1 MMVSRVDMKTLDSP
15 ASTILV
21 TNSEGARYDID
32 GSFCFLRERSRPP
45 ARAIERGL
53 ACRARGDGE
62 LEALG
67 LRHDDRA
74 EEGREAVELP
84 GCSRQRLHQCGK
96 AAVFVDVNGEAS
108 CVPCA
113 GLIKSK
119 QHQSGRALAAP
130 AFALDAAFCLGCC
143 TTVVRR
149 TIIGQPQI
157 SRAERACDRLARCL

>member
-32 GSFCFLRERSRPP
+32 GSFCFVRKRSSPP
-45 ARAIERGL
+45 ARAIERHCPCGL

-67 LRHDDRA
+67 LRHDDPA

-84 GCSRQRLHQCGK
+84 GCSRQRLHQCGE

-113 GLIKSK
+113 RIIK
-119 QHQSGRALAAP
+119 
-130 AFALDAAFCLGCC
+130 F
-143 TTVVRR
+143 
-149 TIIGQPQI
+149 
-157 SRAERACDRLARCL
+157 E